1 MVLDI
6 LIYAH
11 DGRGLGHA
19 SRSIAIGMALRRL
32 FPNLRV
38 LFVSGCRQS
47 KEMIGSAPLDWLKLP
62 SYETIVENG
71 KSRGIIGKSMF
82 ADSQIGE
89 FRTKELEHLVA
100 LYRPRLVL
108 VDHTPQGKH
117 RELVP
122 ALSISRDI
130 ETLWVLGVRG
140 VLGAVDQARSELA
153 VDLFRKYYQGLL
165 WYGDSRVLGESHL
178 KQLRELYGQMPLECG
193 YVSRFAEF
201 IALKS
206 GWLERGAQFAGTVSV
221 PWLGEKSLDFLRQL
235 AKALEI
241 IPENMGNWRLFIDA
255 GDSAEIKK
263 KVWSLF
269 AGLHHCCLEQPGE
282 RYGDALLRSKTAVI
296 YGGYNS
302 LMDIMQTGIP
312 ALVIEREMRDDEQR
326 LHLQRLFAISG
337 SRIISL
343 PESGATVEQIHTMLL
358 DNLQKK
364 GSQYAAVNLDGAEQA
379 AKVINRLL
387 CESA

>member
-19 SRSIAIGMALRRL
+19 SRSIGIGMALRRL
-32 FPNLRV
+32 FPHLKV

-47 KEMIGSAPLDWLKLP
+47 QQLIGAAPLDWLKLP

-82 ADSQIGE
+82 SDSQTGR
-89 FRTKELEHLVA
+89 FRAKELEHLVA

-122 ALSISRDI
+122 ALSIGRDI
-130 ETLWVLGVRG
+130 GTVWVLGVRG

-153 VDLFRKYYQGLL
+153 TGLFRKYYRELL

-178 KQLRELYGQMPLECG
+178 KQLQKLYWQVPLECG

-201 IALKS
+201 VALRS
-206 GWLERGAQFAGTVSV
+206 ARLEREAQFAGTVSI

-241 IPENMGNWRLFIDA
+241 IPENLGNWRLFIDA

-263 KVWSLF
+263 EVWSLF
-269 AGLHHCCLEQPGE
+269 AGLRHCCLEQPGG
-282 RYGDALLRSKTAVI
+282 RYGEALLRSKTAVI

-302 LMDIMQTGIP
+302 LMDIVHTGIP
-312 ALVIEREMRDDEQR
+312 ALVIEREMMDDEQR
-326 LHLQRLFAISG
+326 LHLQRLIAIG
-337 SRIISL
+337 GGRISSL
-343 PESGATVEQIHTMLL
+343 PESDATVEQIQTMLL
-358 DNLQKK
+358 DNLQKESNK
-364 GSQYAAVNLDGAEQA
+364 PTAVNLDGAVQA
-379 AKVINRLL
+379 AKMINRLL
-387 CESA
+387 YKSA

>member
-19 SRSIAIGMALRRL
+19 SRSIGIGMALRRL
-32 FPNLRV
+32 FPNLKV

-47 KEMIGSAPLDWLKLP
+47 QELIGAAPLDWLKLP

-71 KSRGIIGKSMF
+71 KSRGIIARSMF

-326 LHLQRLFAISG
+326 LHLQRLFAIGG

-364 GSQYAAVNLDGAEQA
+364 GSQSAAVNLDGAEQA
-379 AKVINRLL
+379 AKIINRLI

>member
-1 MVLDI
+1 MVLDV

-19 SRSIAIGMALRRL
+19 SRSIGIGMALRRL
-32 FPNLRV
+32 FPHLKV

-47 KEMIGSAPLDWLKLP
+47 QELIGAAPLDWLKLP

-82 ADSQIGE
+82 SDSQIGG
-89 FRTKELEHLVA
+89 FRAKELEHLLA

-130 ETLWVLGVRG
+130 GTLWVLGVRG

-153 VDLFRKYYQGLL
+153 ASLFRKYYRELL
-165 WYGDSRVLGESHL
+165 WYGDSRVLGESHI
-178 KQLRELYGQMPLECG
+178 KQLREMYGQVSLECG

-201 IALKS
+201 VALRS
-206 GWLERGAQFAGTVSV
+206 DCLETGTQFAGTVSV
-221 PWLGEKSLDFLRQL
+221 PWLGEKSLVFLQQL

-241 IPENMGNWRLFIDA
+241 IPQNLGNWRLFIDA

-269 AGLHHCCLEQPGE
+269 AGLRHCCLEQPGG
-282 RYGDALLRSKTAVI
+282 RYGEALLRSKTAVI

-302 LMDIMQTGIP
+302 LMDVMHTGIP
-312 ALVIEREMRDDEQR
+312 TLVIEREMRDDEQR
-326 LHLQRLFAISG
+326 LHLQRLVNRG
-337 SRIISL
+337 GGKIISL
-343 PESGATVEQIHTMLL
+343 SESGATVEQIHTMLL
-358 DNLQKK
+358 DNLQKE
-364 GSQYAAVNLDGAEQA
+364 GSKSAAVNLEGAVQA
-379 AKVINRLL
+379 AKTISRLL
-387 CESA
+387 YESA

>member
-19 SRSIAIGMALRRL
+19 SRSIGIGMALRRL
-32 FPNLRV
+32 FPNLKV

-47 KEMIGSAPLDWLKLP
+47 QELIGAAPLDWLKLP

-82 ADSQIGE
+82 SDSQIGG
-89 FRTKELEHLVA
+89 FRAKELEHLVA

-130 ETLWVLGVRG
+130 GTLWVLGVRG

-153 VDLFRKYYQGLL
+153 AGLFRKYYQGLL

-178 KQLRELYGQMPLECG
+178 KQLRELYGQVPLECG

-201 IALKS
+201 LALRS
-206 GWLERGAQFAGTVSV
+206 AWLERGAQFAGTVSV

-241 IPENMGNWRLFIDA
+241 IPENLGNWRLFIDA

-263 KVWSLF
+263 KVWRLF
-269 AGLHHCCLEQPGE
+269 AGLRHCCLEQPGE
-282 RYGDALLRSKTAVI
+282 RYGEALLRSKTAVI

-312 ALVIEREMRDDEQR
+312 ALVIEREMLDDEQR
-326 LHLQRLFAISG
+326 LHLQRLFAIGG

-358 DNLQKK
+358 NNLQKE
-364 GSQYAAVNLDGAEQA
+364 GSQSAAVNHDGAVQA
-379 AKVINRLL
+379 AKMINRLL
-387 CESA
+387 YESA

>member
-19 SRSIAIGMALRRL
+19 SRSIGIGMALRRL
-32 FPNLRV
+32 FPNLKV

-47 KEMIGSAPLDWLKLP
+47 QELIGAAPLDWLKLP

-201 IALKS
+201 ITLKS

-263 KVWSLF
+263 KVWSIF

-282 RYGDALLRSKTAVI
+282 RYGEALLRSKTAVI

-302 LMDIMQTGIP
+302 LMDIMHTGIP
-312 ALVIEREMRDDEQR
+312 ALVIEREMLDDEQR
-326 LHLQRLFAISG
+326 LHLQRLFAICG

-343 PESGATVEQIHTMLL
+343 PESDATVEQIHTMLL

-364 GSQYAAVNLDGAEQA
+364 GSQSAAVNLDGAEQA

>member
-19 SRSIAIGMALRRL
+19 SRSIGIGMALRRL
-32 FPNLRV
+32 FPNLKV

-47 KEMIGSAPLDWLKLP
+47 QELIGAAPLDWLKLP

-82 ADSQIGE
+82 SDSQIGE
-89 FRTKELEHLVA
+89 FRAKELEHLVA

-122 ALSISRDI
+122 ALSISRNI
-130 ETLWVLGVRG
+130 GTLWVLGVRG

-153 VDLFRKYYQGLL
+153 VSLFRKYYQGLL

-178 KQLRELYGQMPLECG
+178 KKLRELYGQMPLECG

-201 IALKS
+201 VALRS
-206 GWLERGAQFAGTVSV
+206 TWLEREVQFAGTVSV
-221 PWLGEKSLDFLRQL
+221 PWFGEKSLDFLRQL

-241 IPENMGNWRLFIDA
+241 IPENMGNWRLFIDS
-255 GDSAEIKK
+255 GNSAEIKK

-269 AGLHHCCLEQPGE
+269 EGLNHCCLEQPGE
-282 RYGDALLRSKTAVI
+282 RYGEALLRSKTAVI

-302 LMDIMQTGIP
+302 LMDIMQRGIP

-326 LHLQRLFAISG
+326 LHLQRLFAIGG

-343 PESGATVEQIHTMLL
+343 PESSATVEQIHTILL

-364 GSQYAAVNLDGAEQA
+364 GSQSVAVNLDGAVQA
-379 AKVINRLL
+379 AKMINRLL
-387 CESA
+387 YEST